1 VSMTPCD
8 APGASATRR
17 DLLAGG
23 PIEVR
28 AQPVELHA
36 RSAPERR
43 QSRLG
48 PYESMTTQRREL
60 ANRDPIPGH
69 NEGFALV
76 KLAHDLAAVIA
87 KLTLSDLPG
96 HTRKCS
102 TCATRPVHVHRTGFI
117 DSSCG
122 HRPSLPIGLC
132 SIAVELV
139 SDGLKR
145 VVHAVVTDQPD
156 VQPGVLH
163 DCQCSHHRV
172 DAFVGVAERPA
183 AHTGQQHDVRHPG
196 TRLLDFRQQRG
207 LVSIRKRVFQSFED
221 TPAGQI
227 LKLAKLQA
235 PAEPGLVVAR
245 CGG

>member
-1 VSMTPCD
+1 MTPCD
-8 APGASATRR
+8 ARGASATRR

-48 PYESMTTQRREL
+48 PYESMPTQRRKL

-87 KLTLSDLPG
+87 KVTLGDLPG
-96 HTRKCS
+96 HTRKCRA
-102 TCATRPVHVHRTGFI
+102 CATRAVHVHRTGFI

-156 VQPGVLH
+156 VQPGVL
-163 DCQCSHHRV
+163 DDR
-172 DAFVGVAERPA
+172 VAERPA
-183 AHTGQQHDVRHPG
+183 VDLRFRSRDRRVEELARQQPPRSIGRAAVRLRRVIVKWPKCVASVRHQG
-196 TRLLDFRQQRG
+196 
-207 LVSIRKRVFQSFED
+207 
-221 TPAGQI
+221 
-227 LKLAKLQA
+227 
-235 PAEPGLVVAR
+235 
-245 CGG
+245 